1 MDFILSGGEFPIA
14 DLTCGYRSLGEY
26 CQAQLSKH
34 ADQVLLVNISNL
46 AHCIDRKLLYFSL
59 LEVNSLSLNI

>member
-34 ADQVLLVNISNL
+34 ADQVLLVNMSNL
-46 AHCIDRKLLYFSL
+46 AQKTIVFFTLRSQ
-59 LEVNSLSLNI
+59 